1 MNNHRLP
8 QEVNAGS
15 MADIAFLLLI
25 FFLVTTTIENDE
37 GLNRLMPPENK
48 DIIDI
53 KQRNIF
59 KIVIND
65 SNQILAEDDI
75 IDLEDLKGQVISF
88 IDNGG
93 LSADH
98 DEFCTYCKGDR
109 LEDSSENPSKAII
122 SIKSSRNTS
131 YPVYVAVQNEVVAA
145 YNHLR
150 NRESL
155 RMFGISF
162 EAIHREYFSEEIK
175 NDKKEILKD
184 RLEIIR
190 ELFPQ
195 KILEPESINN

>member
-1 MNNHRLP
+1 M
-8 QEVNAGS
+8 
-15 MADIAFLLLI
+15 LI

-59 KIVIND
+59 KIVLND

-93 LSADH
+93 YLQIMMN
-98 DEFCTYCKGDR
+98 FVRIVRRPLGGFFR
-109 LEDSSENPSKAII
+109 NPSKAII

-145 YNHLR
+145 YNH
-150 NRESL
+150 
-155 RMFGISF
+155 
-162 EAIHREYFSEEIK
+162 
-175 NDKKEILKD
+175 
-184 RLEIIR
+184 
-190 ELFPQ
+190 
-195 KILEPESINN
+195 